1 MREVQEGPGSG
12 APIRTRQ
19 GGKIIDLGSARGV
32 EFEARAINERGQIV
46 GASRTKSGW
55 PHAFLWQDGRMTD
68 LVGLG
73 GESHE
78 ANAINERGQIVGC
91 SQTKDQHDHAVL
103 WTLKRG

>member
-1 MREVQEGPGSG
+1 
-12 APIRTRQ
+12 
-19 GGKIIDLGSARGV
+19 
-32 EFEARAINERGQIV
+32 
-46 GASRTKSGW
+46 
-55 PHAFLWQDGRMTD
+55 MTD